1 MNNTDNKKVGLDAE
15 PLFQGGCGHSAKSIE
30 DTATAFGW
38 VLKIFLIFL
47 TFFLILSLIFD

>member
-1 MNNTDNKKVGLDAE
+1 MDNE
-15 PLFQGGCGHSAKSIE
+15 PLFKGGCGHSAKSIE
-30 DTATAFGW
+30 ETAEAFGW

>member
-30 DTATAFGW
+30 ETAEAFGW

-47 TFFLILSLIFD
+47 IFFLILPLIFD